1 MSVYKP
7 HSVQIHVD
15 SASAVVIPDVMDLS
29 DKHDPKFVA
38 EVTGGQ
44 IVPTHVALVE
54 QKVMSPFSSYAIK
67 TVLDQLG
74 VAGLAI
80 VATVNAG
87 LSLFWQKFDANG
99 FAVAGS
105 VHRSLTYKG
114 GVVVVKKITC
124 DHGGDAK
131 IECEV
136 VPVKTSGNAVVV
148 DSDVAALPTISIA
161 PARWTLGAVKINN
174 VALASFTKFEI
185 DFGNNTETKG
195 VESEVYASRLEQKTH
210 EPQLRIDGI
219 DPTWFS
225 AAKIALGG
233 TTVLTANDYVYLR
246 KRSQDG
252 SSFVANAT
260 AEHIKFSLAG
270 MSAIDDSL
278 KGQAQR
284 AGETSLLVKLAKDS
298 GGNAP
303 LIVNTASTHP

>member
-1 MSVYKP
+1 MTVYKP
-7 HSVQIHVD
+7 YCVQIHND
-15 SASAVVIPDVMDLS
+15 STSAVIIPDVMELS

-44 IVPTHVALVE
+44 ITPTHVALVE
-54 QKVMSPFSSYAIK
+54 QKVMSPWSSYALK

-80 VATVNAG
+80 LATTNPG

-114 GVVVVKKITC
+114 GVIIPKKISV

-136 VPVKTSGNAVVV
+136 VPVKTTGNAVVV
-148 DSDVAALPTISIA
+148 DSDTASLPAIA
-161 PARWTLGAVKINN
+161 ILPGRWTIGGIKINN
-174 VALASFTKFEI
+174 VALTACTKLEI

-195 VESEVYASRLEQKTH
+195 VDSEIYASRLEQKTH
-210 EPQLRIDGI
+210 EPQIRIDGI

-252 SSFVANAT
+252 SSFVPNAT
-260 AEHIKFSLAG
+260 AEHIKFALAG

-298 GGNAP
+298 SGNAP